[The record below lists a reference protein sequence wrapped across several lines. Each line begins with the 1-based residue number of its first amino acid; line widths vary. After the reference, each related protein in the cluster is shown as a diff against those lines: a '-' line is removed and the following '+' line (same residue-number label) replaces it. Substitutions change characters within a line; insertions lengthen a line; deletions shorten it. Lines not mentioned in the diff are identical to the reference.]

1 MEVWNGQ
8 AALGL
13 GGQDGSLV
21 IDLSKFSGINYGQD
35 GAGTAL
41 VGGGTLSAPVAK
53 SVSLTSLGNICRSE
67 IGRPCARFERP
78 RTGNGAWDVSFCWY
92 RRTRWTWGVWVHEQD
107 VGVDSR

>member
-41 VGGGTLSAPVAK
+41 VGGGTLLAPEANNVR
-53 SVSLTSLGNICRSE
+53 LTSLGNVGRSE
-67 IGRPCARFERP
+67 IGGPCARFE
-78 RTGNGAWDVSFCWY
+78 
-92 RRTRWTWGVWVHEQD
+92 
-107 VGVDSR
+107 